1 MVLRAGNAA
10 VSYIQYLLKFI
21 WPVNLAVYYPFPE
34 VLPVWMPVCAGLI
47 LATMTL
53 ATLRLSTKA
62 PYLTVGWLW
71 YLGTLVPV
79 IGILQAG
86 LWPAMADRWA
96 YIPLIGIYIII
107 AWGSVDLISR
117 LRIQRP
123 VLVSLV
129 AAVLCFFT
137 VTSWLQVRHWRN
149 STTLFRHALTVT
161 GPNPVAL
168 NNLGNTFL
176 GQGQTQEAIARFT
189 TAIELNPRHARALN
203 NLGVALAKNG
213 DSKAAVAYYRKALQ
227 VIPAYAEAHNN
238 LGAALRSQGK
248 YAAAIAQY
256 TKALQIKPRYDAAH
270 YNLGL
275 TYLHTGRISLAAR
288 HFRKALVL
296 NQHNIAAKGGLRTAT
311 KIMQEFDTQ
320 MPSQE
325 MTDSITSPEPNH
337 YGSQD
342 S

>member
-1 MVLRAGNAA
+1 MLQSAG
-10 VSYIQYLLKFI
+10 
-21 WPVNLAVYYPFPE
+21 
-34 VLPVWMPVCAGLI
+34 AGLI

-53 ATLRLSTKA
+53 AIIRQSTKA
-62 PYLTVGWLW
+62 SYLTVGWFW
-71 YLGTLVPV
+71 YLGTLVPT

-137 VTSWLQVRHWRN
+137 VTSWLQVRHWQN
-149 STTLFRHALTVT
+149 STTLFRHALHVT
-161 GPNPVAL
+161 GANPVAL

-176 GQGQTQEAIARFT
+176 GQGQTEEAIGCFSS
-189 TAIELNPRHARALN
+189 AIELNPRHARALN
-203 NLGVALAKNG
+203 NLGVALAKKG
-213 DSKAAVAYYRKALQ
+213 DSSAAVAYYRKALQ

-248 YAAAIAQY
+248 YAAAIAHY
-256 TKALQIKPRYDAAH
+256 ARALQIKPRYDAAH

-275 TYLHTGRISLAAR
+275 TYLHAGRISLAVR
-288 HFRKALVL
+288 HFREAFVI
-296 NQHNIAAKGGLRTAT
+296 NPNNIAAKDALRTVA
-311 KIMQEFDTQ
+311 KMMNGFESQ
-320 MPSQE
+320 MPSHE
-325 MTDSITSPEPNH
+325 MRDPLISPKPNH
-337 YGSQD
+337 YGRHES
-342 S
+342 

>member
-1 MVLRAGNAA
+1 
-10 VSYIQYLLKFI
+10 
-21 WPVNLAVYYPFPE
+21 
-34 VLPVWMPVCAGLI
+34 MPVCAGLI

-53 ATLRLSTKA
+53 AILCLSTKA

-203 NLGVALAKNG
+203 NLGVALAKKG
-213 DSKAAVAYYRKALQ
+213 DPKAAVAYYRKALQ

-248 YAAAIAQY
+248 YAAAIAHY
-256 TKALQIKPRYDAAH
+256 TRALQIKPRYDAAH

-275 TYLHTGRISLAAR
+275 TYLHAGRISLAVR

-296 NQHNIAAKGGLRTAT
+296 NPNNIAAKGGLRTAT
-311 KIMQEFDTQ
+311 KMMQGFDSQ

-325 MTDSITSPEPNH
+325 TTDSITSPKPNH
-337 YGSQD
+337 YGSQE